1 MHVYLRKQR
10 VAGFERHLQTP
21 DHLWCD
27 ECTCSCGYRVFLA
40 QEVKKGTTPPLFL
53 TFKIPSNS
61 PPLVQEE
68 GDVTQKWNVWLVITA
83 QGWAVPGESTGVVLL
98 PLPIPSWLPHHPHY
112 HLTSHAALSSTRLPT
127 HPATNPPF
135 LSLTLCVNLQLPT
148 QSFIMA
154 SQHTGHPWSSSS
166 QPHRAR
172 KEDSTADKHIAHQ
185 ITNVYNDKHKPQR
198 PAHAHIAAEH

>member
-1 MHVYLRKQR
+1 MQR

-27 ECTCSCGYRVFLA
+27 ECTCSCGCRVFLA

-68 GDVTQKWNVWLVITA
+68 GDVTPKVECMVSNYSPRLSCSRWEHWSGSIT
-83 QGWAVPGESTGVVLL
+83 PPYPLL
-98 PLPIPSWLPHHPHY
+98 PPPTTPTT
-112 HLTSHAALSSTRLPT
+112 TS
-127 HPATNPPF
+127 PAMQPYLAPAYPPTNPPF

-166 QPHRAR
+166 QPHRER